1 MSTVHIRRTLSA
13 PVDRVWSAF
22 TDPEALMAWFW
33 PQSMGPKVTAD
44 VRTDGRFRI
53 DATSAGF
60 AATGVYREVSPP
72 TRLVMTWQWDADGTG
87 DDAVE
92 SLVTIELSA
101 RGDDT
106 ELDLRHERLLGDD
119 ERDKHAQGWN
129 DCLDRLPGWLAAFS

>member
-1 MSTVHIRRTLSA
+1 MSTVHITRTLSA
-13 PVDRVWSAF
+13 PVDRVWAAF

-33 PQSMGPKVTAD
+33 PQSLGPKVTAD
-44 VRTDGRFRI
+44 VRPGGRFRF

-72 TRLVMTWQWDADGTG
+72 TRLVMTWQWDGDAMG
-87 DDAVE
+87 DDAAE
-92 SLVTIELSA
+92 SMVTIELTA

-106 ELDLRHERLLGDD
+106 DLDLRHERLPSDD

-129 DCLDRLPGWLAAFS
+129 DCLDRLPGWLAQSS